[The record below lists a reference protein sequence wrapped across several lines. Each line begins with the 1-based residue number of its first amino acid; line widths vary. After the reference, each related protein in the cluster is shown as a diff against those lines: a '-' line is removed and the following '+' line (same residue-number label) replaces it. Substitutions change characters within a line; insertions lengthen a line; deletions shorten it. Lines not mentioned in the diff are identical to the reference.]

1 MCLTRKV
8 RAKTWNPNQV
18 AKNGF
23 ENLEKNPQAL
33 LYQKWKSIFLNVSLT
48 CYSYTLARFY

>member
-48 CYSYTLARFY
+48 CYSYTLARFS